1 MFSHVDR
8 GPRQVARPAG
18 ADRYRVE
25 RVGVGYIFVKQ
36 SPVFSIE
43 SAEST
48 MARYRVVHWQDI
60 PSLVE
65 AAEGDRTA
73 QRQLS
78 QRFQDLIDALA
89 MRDGSTDEDAYLEGW
104 GHGEWVERAGGPDEV
119 ADAVAAAL
127 EETFQT
133 LLAERFLPRR
143 D

>member
-1 MFSHVDR
+1 M
-8 GPRQVARPAG
+8 
-18 ADRYRVE
+18 
-25 RVGVGYIFVKQ
+25 GYIFVKQ
-36 SPVFSIE
+36 SPVVSIE
-43 SAEST
+43 SAAST

-89 MRDGSTDEDAYLEGW
+89 MRDGSTEEDAYLEGW
-104 GHGEWVERAGGPDEV
+104 GHGEWMERAGGPDEV
-119 ADAVAAAL
+119 ADAVAAEL
-127 EETFQT
+127 EQTFQT